1 MITDKYSEYANRIL
15 DDIPFVNFDE
25 TDGTFYFLYNDLT
38 ISEKKKAWKIVETL
52 RWDNN
57 FKFDCH
63 SVMVKD
69 FNTGYHD
76 KCLENYC
83 YERLIKKKRHK
94 NTCWVMNNSK
104 TYCIGKISKNSPF
117 TDNIKIKFINSL
129 PSDSNDLLANKI
141 NNTVK
146 YNLVYN
152 KLKLLN
158 NISSSKDGWITV
170 KLNYLINNE
179 SPFQNIIRSLRK
191 IKRQIV
197 NNDYEINLQYIK
209 ILEIVEN
216 IRKIGWNENLAWATP
231 NTVIGYSLVNNIYF
245 TLTGRHR
252 IAALM
257 YLYNRGEISGSTKI
271 NFPVIKYNWRSWLQG
286 TPHPKSQ
293 LCDHCS
299 KFQY

>member
-117 TDNIKIKFINSL
+117 
-129 PSDSNDLLANKI
+129 LA
-141 NNTVK
+141 
-146 YNLVYN
+146 
-152 KLKLLN
+152 
-158 NISSSKDGWITV
+158 
-170 KLNYLINNE
+170 
-179 SPFQNIIRSLRK
+179 
-191 IKRQIV
+191 
-197 NNDYEINLQYIK
+197 
-209 ILEIVEN
+209 
-216 IRKIGWNENLAWATP
+216 
-231 NTVIGYSLVNNIYF
+231 IY
-245 TLTGRHR
+245 G
-252 IAALM
+252 
-257 YLYNRGEISGSTKI
+257 
-271 NFPVIKYNWRSWLQG
+271 
-286 TPHPKSQ
+286 
-293 LCDHCS
+293 
-299 KFQY
+299 